1 MKVGVLV
8 ATYNGI
14 KFIKE
19 QLDSILNQ
27 TKKVDEIIISD
38 DGSTDGTFEFL
49 NEYADIHSDY
59 NIVIVKNCGEH
70 GATKNFENAYRNS
83 TSDILFFADQD
94 DAWKQDK
101 VEVFIKAF
109 EKYPECGLV
118 FSDAVVT
125 DDKLN
130 SIEKTVWDYFFPDVR
145 DLINKDDIY
154 TLIDRD
160 FLVKRIRYVN
170 VVPGMCIAIK
180 KEILKKTVPF
190 NSVLIHD
197 DIVMMYSA
205 MHSRICCINKTE
217 SYYRQHENNSIGVNE
232 INGDSENR
240 RNSLSGLIKNTELT
254 MKNVLYD
261 YIRTEYFNELDKNGE
276 YTFLRK
282 QFKAIKKRFSAAKS
296 NVIFALFKLFSVLIM
311 SGYEKNKALKLFM
324 IDVSMVIFVR
334 KKKRIVFFKKY
345 NF

>member
-27 TKKVDEIIISD
+27 TQKVDEIIISD

-49 NEYADIHSDY
+49 NEYADIHKDD
-59 NIVIVKNCGEH
+59 NIVVVKNYGEH
-70 GATKNFENAYRNS
+70 GSTKNFENAYRNS
-83 TSDILFFADQD
+83 TADILFFADQD

-125 DDKLN
+125 NDKLD

-180 KEILKKTVPF
+180 KEILNKTVPF

-205 MHSRICCINKTE
+205 THSQICCINKTE

-282 QFKAIKKRFSAAKS
+282 QFKAKKKRFSAAKS
-296 NVIFALFKLFSVLIM
+296 NVIFALSKLFSVLIM